1 MEQLPELRTE
11 DCLGLKEQGTA
22 TMPPSIC
29 TVSSLLSPLQSSC
42 RVGSLSPI
50 ETDLAVLGGLKVMT
64 QVQNIMS
71 TTKNTTVPFTHVGA
85 LKVK

>member
-1 MEQLPELRTE
+1 MKQLPELRTE

-29 TVSSLLSPLQSSC
+29 TVSSVLSPLQSSC

-50 ETDLAVLGGLKVMT
+50 ETDLTVLGGLEVMT
-64 QVQNIMS
+64 QVHIIM
-71 TTKNTTVPFTHVGA
+71 TITKDTTVPFTHMDA

>member
-22 TMPPSIC
+22 NMPPFC
-29 TVSSLLSPLQSSC
+29 TVSSVLSPLHSSC
-42 RVGSLSPI
+42 RVGSWSPI
-50 ETDLAVLGGLKVMT
+50 ETDLAVLGGLEVMT
-64 QVQNIMS
+64 QVQNIM
-71 TTKNTTVPFTHVGA
+71 TITKDTTVPFTYVGA